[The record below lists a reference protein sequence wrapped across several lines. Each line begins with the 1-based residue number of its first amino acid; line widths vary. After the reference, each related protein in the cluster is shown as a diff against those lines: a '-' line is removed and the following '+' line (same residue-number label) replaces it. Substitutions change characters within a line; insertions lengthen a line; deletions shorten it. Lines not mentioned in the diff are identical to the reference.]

1 MRAERRAA
9 PRRLLLAAAAVALG
23 CGTARSS
30 VILVSVD
37 TLRADQLGAYG
48 SSSGLSPNIDALAAE
63 SQLFERAYAPAPF
76 TLASVSGLLS
86 CRHPVELGVDSNE
99 SALPANVATLA
110 TLLSAHGYRT
120 GAVVSNF
127 VLRRQA
133 GLDRGFDVYD
143 DAMSAREELRNLPER
158 SAGDTTSAALRV
170 LDELRHA
177 GGPVFL
183 WVHYQDPHGPYTPP
197 DGFRER
203 ALPEAERTLGERRLP
218 FSPNDRGLGGIPR
231 YQRVG
236 DEDRAAFYLAG
247 YRGEIAYL
255 DGQIGALLAGLAE
268 RGLRGDAWIAFVADH
283 GEGLGE
289 NDYWFAHG
297 EYLTDP
303 LVHVPLLL
311 RVPGRAGSRREAT
324 ASLLDVVP
332 TLARGVG
339 LEPPP
344 DCRGYD
350 LLAPAGP
357 PERRLVLA
365 TLRAS
370 SEPRY
375 GLVAGAYKL
384 LAKGAWPP
392 GPPAL
397 YALGDESRDLA
408 PDHADVVRRLAAD
421 LSGDLGALAKKG
433 SSAPRQELT
442 PEERERLRA
451 LGYAT
456 DP

>member
-1 MRAERRAA
+1 VRAEQRGRA
-9 PRRLLLAAAAVALG
+9 RWRLLAAAAVALA
-23 CGTARSS
+23 CGQARPS

-48 SSSGLSPNIDALAAE
+48 SDLGLSPHIDALAGE

-76 TLASVSGLLS
+76 TLPSVSALLS

-99 SALPANVATLA
+99 SRLPADVATLA
-110 TLLSAHGYRT
+110 TLLSGHGYRT

-143 DAMSAREELRNLPER
+143 DAMTAREEVRHLPER
-158 SAGDTTSAALRV
+158 SAEDTTTAALRV
-170 LDELRHA
+170 LDELRVE
-177 GGPVFL
+177 GGAVFL
-183 WVHYQDPHGPYTPP
+183 WVHYQDPHGPYNPP

-203 ALPEAERTLGERRLP
+203 ALAEAERTLHERRLP
-218 FSPNDRGLGGIPR
+218 FASDDRGLGGIPR

-255 DGQIGALLAGLAE
+255 DGQIGGLLAGLEE
-268 RGLRGDAWIAFVADH
+268 RGLLDGAWIAFTADH

-303 LVHVPLLL
+303 LVHVPLLV
-311 RVPGRAGSRREAT
+311 RVPGRAGSRHGAT

-339 LEPPP
+339 LEQPLA
-344 DCRGYD
+344 CRGRD
-350 LLAPAGP
+350 VFAPAAP
-357 PERRLVLA
+357 MERNLVLA
-365 TLRAS
+365 TLRGS

-375 GLVAGAYKL
+375 GLIAGSYKL

-392 GPPAL
+392 GPPSL
-397 YALGDESRDLA
+397 FVLGDETRDVA
-408 PDHADVVRRLAAD
+408 QDHADLVRRLVAD
-421 LSGDLGALAKKG
+421 LSADLRVMATG
-433 SSAPRQELT
+433 SKAPRQELT
-442 PEERERLRA
+442 LEERERLRA